1 MSRTSQHSVA
11 QFTSLGKFPFRLF
24 VILPA
29 VFFFIALP
37 HFAFANADENSKNTE
52 PIGEIVVTAD
62 RDKTK
67 TITDKPAS
75 SSVVI
80 PLSDK
85 RDRYIELKDILSE
98 QLGIH
103 VREFSGSGHLATI
116 NIRGVSAKGIL
127 VMIDGVP
134 INGLWATGVD
144 LSRLPL
150 GGFESVEIYKG
161 GGGAFYGDSA
171 LGGAVNLVTAK
182 SQKVK
187 NHLALT
193 FGSFNLVE
201 LKSIL
206 NFQSEKGNLMVA
218 LDGASSLGNYPFLNN
233 NGTSL
238 DSSDDFSD
246 NRQNN
251 ESDSL
256 GCLLK
261 YSHNLGEES
270 RFSIVTEINRS
281 RRGVPGL
288 LTFPSPNARQTDER
302 IFFQALMEKDSVL
315 NHTDSAFRLFFRHD
329 ILDYEDKNGE
339 ATGSPID
346 THASDNLLGMG
357 AKITRYDASGNG
369 LLAGALEISHETL
382 NQSGDIKPGRSK
394 PGRSKASLS
403 VEREKH
409 LQSGKSVLHLAS
421 RLDSIEGYNPQP
433 TFRIGAS
440 HRQSE
445 NSVWR
450 ASVGNSFR
458 VPGFDELYDN
468 RGLIVGNPKLTPE
481 KGFDFDLGF
490 TRQGDSSAMGITI
503 FRNHLKN
510 QIVYELIGGHRFKP
524 FNVGRSDLTGV
535 EIALKKQIE
544 NITLSANYTWLN
556 ARNRGDDAASKNKQ
570 LPSRPE
576 HELFAQIATAF
587 EPVKLECD
595 YHYASGN
602 YVTFANTV
610 ELKPRSRVDLR
621 LKWNRDDWTIAGEI
635 RNLFNNDML
644 DIRGFPLPARS
655 FYLTLSH
662 EF

>member
-1 MSRTSQHSVA
+1 MSRTSPHNSVA

-24 VILPA
+24 GIFLA
-29 VFFFIALP
+29 GFFFLALQ
-37 HFAFANADENSKNTE
+37 HFAFADTDENIKNTE
-52 PIGEIVVTAD
+52 PIGEIIVTAD

-67 TITDKPAS
+67 AITDKPAS

-80 PLSDK
+80 TLSDK

-182 SQKVK
+182 SQKAK

-193 FGSFNLVE
+193 FGSFSLVE
-201 LKSIL
+201 LKSIM
-206 NFQSEKGNLMVA
+206 NFQSEKGNLMIA

-246 NRQNN
+246 KRANN

-270 RFSIVTEINRS
+270 RFSVVTEINRA

-302 IFFQALMEKDSVL
+302 IFFQTLMEKDNVL
-315 NHTDSAFRLFFRHD
+315 NHTDGAFRLFFRND
-329 ILDYEDKNGE
+329 ILDYEDKFGE

-346 THASDNLLGMG
+346 THASDDLFGIG
-357 AKITRYDASGNG
+357 AKITRYDANGNG
-369 LLAGALEISHETL
+369 LLAGSLEMSHEAL
-382 NQSGDIKPGRSK
+382 NQSGNTK
-394 PGRSKASLS
+394 PGRSKATLS
-403 VEREKH
+403 IEREKH

-421 RLDSIEGYNPQP
+421 RLDSIEGYNPQA

-445 NSVWR
+445 KSAWR

-490 TRQGDSSAMGITI
+490 SRQGDSSAIGITL
-503 FRNHLKN
+503 FSNHLKN

-524 FNVGRSDLTGV
+524 FNVGKSDMAGV
-535 EIALKKQIE
+535 EIAMKKQIE
-544 NITLSANYTWLN
+544 NITLSANYTWLD

-587 EPVKLECD
+587 DPVKLECN

-602 YVTFANTV
+602 YVTFSNTV